1 MGSPS
6 TTAVLS
12 RRQRVVVTPDS
23 TVFAYCVEGISVS
36 RNQPVKFVGER
47 IKLAI
52 AVLIVPFVSGK
63 SVYAAVLAAPM
74 VRMPCQAEL
83 MLPTF
88 FFFLLFLV
96 WRRFIYI
103 YIFKLHTVLA
113 AF

>member
-1 MGSPS
+1 M
-6 TTAVLS
+6 
-12 RRQRVVVTPDS
+12 
-23 TVFAYCVEGISVS
+23 
-36 RNQPVKFVGER
+36 KFVRER

-52 AVLIVPFVSGK
+52 AMLIVPFVSGK
-63 SVYAAVLAAPM
+63 SVSAAVLAAPM
-74 VRMPCQAEL
+74 VRGMPCQAEL